1 MRLSIFVV
9 LATAWLGTAQAAGLA
24 DGLATSEVMKTA
36 GPYPITLAKAEQ
48 AAVTCPP
55 AGDAVVAEGPLAN
68 VRRALQPGDKLDIL
82 AVGSATVLGPDGDQ
96 PEAGFPYR
104 MAQMLKL
111 AAPQT
116 DVTVTLRGGRG
127 QTAETMGAALDD
139 ALSTHSYQLVL
150 WQTGTVEA
158 VKRLPPEALY
168 NTILKKAEV
177 LREKTDLILV
187 DPQFSRFL
195 RANTDITPYENVLEK
210 IATLPGV
217 TLFHR
222 FELMRIWADRGTL
235 DLERA
240 APADR
245 KPTNLL
251 LHACLGRTLARMV
264 LAGAGMHAAK

>member
-1 MRLSIFVV
+1 MRRSIFVI
-9 LATAWLGTAQAAGLA
+9 LATAWLGTAQAAGLTDA
-24 DGLATSEVMKTA
+24 PASEGVRTA
-36 GPYPITLAKAEQ
+36 GPYPITLAGAEQ

-55 AGDAVVAEGPLAN
+55 AGDAVVADGPLAN
-68 VRRALQPGDKLDIL
+68 VRKALQPGDTMDVL
-82 AVGSATVLGPDGDQ
+82 AVGSATVLGPDGNQ

-116 DVTVTLRGGRG
+116 NITVTLRGGRG
-127 QTAETMGAALDD
+127 LTVETIGAALDE
-139 ALSTHSYQLVL
+139 ALSKHSYQLIL

-158 VKRLPPEALY
+158 VKRLPPDALY
-168 NTILKKAEV
+168 STIVKEAEV
-177 LREKTDLILV
+177 LRDKTDLILV

-195 RANTDITPYENVLEK
+195 RANTDMTPYENMLEK
-210 IATLPGV
+210 AAELPGV

-222 FELMRIWADRGTL
+222 FELMRIWADRGSL

-264 LAGAGMHAAK
+264 LAGAGMQAAK